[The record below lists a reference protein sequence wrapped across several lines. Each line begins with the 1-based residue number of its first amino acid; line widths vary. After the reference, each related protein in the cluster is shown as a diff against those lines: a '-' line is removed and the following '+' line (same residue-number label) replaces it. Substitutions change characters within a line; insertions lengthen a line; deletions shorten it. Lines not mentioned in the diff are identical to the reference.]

1 MFNQIVHRHD
11 NIKVISTINVFIGN
25 GFRKWNTIFKYNSV
39 LSLPPVAVMSLVTR
53 IYESQ

>member
-11 NIKVISTINVFIGN
+11 NIKVISTCSLEMGFVNGTQFLNTTLVF
-25 GFRKWNTIFKYNSV
+25 
-39 LSLPPVAVMSLVTR
+39 SLPPVAVMSLVAR